1 MMVTTLNVLA
11 VALPVLLGLV
21 VWFVQQLVQRSWD
34 HYEQKRRAYLEVV
47 SLLDTLFESGDA
59 LKRPEY
65 LRAVRGLWLVGSDEV
80 IKAIGS
86 LHRSIRD
93 RGEPVKKRDELYS
106 QVVKEM
112 REDLHRRSYLPPG
125 KTSLSAKD
133 FPVEGPGVT

>member
-1 MMVTTLNVLA
+1 MVTTLNVLA
-11 VALPVLLGLV
+11 VALPVLLGLI

-47 SLLDTLFESGDA
+47 SLFDSLFERGDA
-59 LKRPEY
+59 QKRLEY

-80 IKAIGS
+80 IKAIGN
-86 LHRSIRD
+86 LHASIRD
-93 RGEPVKKRDELYS
+93 REEPAKYDQLYS
-106 QVVKEM
+106 QVIKAM

>member
-1 MMVTTLNVLA
+1 MVTTLNVLA

-47 SLLDTLFESGDA
+47 FLLDTLFEGGDA
-59 LKRPEY
+59 QKRPEY
-65 LRAVRGLWLVGSDEV
+65 LRAVRGLWLIGSDEV

-93 RGEPVKKRDELYS
+93 RGEPVKRDHLYS
-106 QVVKEM
+106 QVIKEM
-112 REDLHRRSYLPPG
+112 REDLHRRSYFPPG